1 MRSWQWKKRRINGLK
16 AGGRLSILIAIIIFS
31 GIVLIHELG
40 HFLLAKKNG
49 ITVTEFSLGMGPR
62 LLSTVKGGT
71 RYSLKLLPIGG
82 SCAMLGEDGED
93 ESPGTFNSAPV
104 WGRIAVVAAG
114 PIFNFILAFLL
125 ALIIVQFVGYDPALV
140 TNVEEGSPAAEAGL
154 QEGDLITEYQGY
166 HIDLGKDL
174 YVYTYLNELQEE
186 PVKLTVKRDGKKIDI
201 TYMPDVDVR
210 YLLGFNRKDMD
221 TMEVGS
227 LIGGMPLEE
236 AGVKAG
242 DVITSI
248 NGVEIADGAAYE
260 AYITENP
267 LSDEPVE
274 ITYMRDGLEYSV
286 TLTPG
291 EYRTPRMGFGCNGG
305 YTDAEGFQVFKYAAL
320 EIKYMIRTT
329 VLSLKE
335 LLTGGLGVDD
345 LSGPVGVVDAIGET
359 YEESKSEGTLM
370 VVMNMINMALLLS
383 ANLGVMNLLPL
394 PALDGGRLVFL
405 VLEAIRRKPVNR
417 ELEGMVHFAGLML
430 LMALMVV
437 VMYNDILKIL

>member
-1 MRSWQWKKRRINGLK
+1 M
-16 AGGRLSILIAIIIFS
+16 SILIAIIIFS
-31 GIVLIHELG
+31 GIILIHEFG

-49 ITVTEFSLGMGPR
+49 IVVTEFSLGMGPR
-62 LLSTVKGGT
+62 LLSAVKGGT
-71 RYSLKLLPIGG
+71 RYSLKLFPIGG

-104 WGRIAVVAAG
+104 WGRISVVAAG
-114 PIFNFILAFLL
+114 PVFNFILAFLL
-125 ALIIVQFVGYDPALV
+125 ALIIVKFVGYDPALV
-140 TNVEEGSPAAEAGL
+140 MEVEEGSPAAEAGL
-154 QEGDLITEYQGY
+154 KEGDLITEYQGY

-186 PVKLTVKRDGKKIDI
+186 PVELTVERDGEKINI

-210 YLLGFNRKDMD
+210 YLLGFNRKDTD

-227 LIGGMPLEE
+227 LIAGMPLQE

-248 NGVEIADGAAYE
+248 NGVEIPDGE
-260 AYITENP
+260 AYDAYIAENP
-267 LSDEPVE
+267 LTNESVE
-274 ITYMRDGLEYSV
+274 ITYTRDGLEYSA

-291 EYRTPRMGFGCNGG
+291 EYRTPRLGFGYNVGC
-305 YTDAEGFQVFKYAAL
+305 TEAKGFQVFKYAAL

-329 VLSLKE
+329 ILSLKE
-335 LLTGGLGVDD
+335 LVTGGLGVED

-359 YEESKSEGTLM
+359 YEQSKSEGTLM

-383 ANLGVMNLLPL
+383 ANLGVMNLLPF

-405 VLEAIRRKPVNR
+405 ILEVIRRKPVNR

-437 VMYNDILKIL
+437 VMYNDILKII